1 MGKITLKDAEGI
13 EFTIDTGVI
22 NEIHRQGEQASIV
35 DADGNETLLSDS
47 IEELLNKVLYSQFG
61 EV

>member
-22 NEIHRQGEQASIV
+22 NEIHRQGEQASII
-35 DADGNETLLSDS
+35 DTAGKETLLSNS
-47 IEELLNKVLYSQFG
+47 VEELLNKVLYANFG